1 MEKYKSS
8 EFKLNEFPDPTNF
21 HDMSVVNMKF
31 FNDSIRVRFLLVKY
45 MDDFEIL
52 EDDEHF
58 AILEVVY
65 NGVSIT
71 NMNLEGLV
79 DFRGSTVYELKEKN
93 GVISLNLHNQLYDF
107 YYYMEFTCEGYS
119 WKVYDVVTVEEYF
132 EYSKILMYN
141 VDNIIEIQNVDF
153 PKWATFEN

>member
-31 FNDSIRVRFLLVKY
+31 YNDNIRVRFILAKY

-93 GVISLNLHNQLYDF
+93 GIVSLNLHNHLYDF
-107 YYYMEFTCEGYS
+107 YYYMEFTCEGYN
-119 WKVYDVVTVEEYF
+119 WKVNDIVTVEEYF
-132 EYSKILMYN
+132 EYSNSLIYN
-141 VDNIIEIQNVDF
+141 IDKIIEIQNVDI
-153 PKWATFEN
+153 PRWASFEN